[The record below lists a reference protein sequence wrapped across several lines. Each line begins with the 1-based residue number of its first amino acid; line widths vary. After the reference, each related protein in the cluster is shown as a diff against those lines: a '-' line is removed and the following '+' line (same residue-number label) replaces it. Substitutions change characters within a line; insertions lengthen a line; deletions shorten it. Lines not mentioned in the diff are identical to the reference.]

1 MSTFNHI
8 FSISF
13 EVPNSVQED
22 GTDCIQ
28 KEKTAVI
35 ASLLERVDMLLH
47 DDSEYQKAMEWHLS
61 YGSES
66 QYRTVD

>member
-8 FSISF
+8 FTISF
-13 EVPNSVQED
+13 EVPNSEQED
-22 GTDCIQ
+22 GADCIQ

-47 DDSEYQKAMEWHLS
+47 DDSEYQKAMEWQLS
-61 YGSES
+61 YDSGSPYNP
-66 QYRTVD
+66 Q

>member
-1 MSTFNHI
+1 
-8 FSISF
+8 
-13 EVPNSVQED
+13 VPNSVQED
-22 GTDCIQ
+22 GADCIQ

-47 DDSEYQKAMEWHLS
+47 DDSEYQKAMEWQLS

-66 QYRTVD
+66 QYGK